1 MFRTGRGAIAV
12 TGGVQIGGSEM
23 IRDTAR
29 SIPTTEIFSD
39 LASVEALWRGLE
51 TDPAVLATPYQRFD
65 WVAAYARSHPDVAL
79 RVFVLRDASGR
90 PQTLI
95 PCHVT
100 REHGL
105 RVARVVGAT
114 HANFHMPLF
123 ASRAAAAALRPE
135 DLVERLRS
143 AARIDGIDV
152 CAFSHQPLF
161 WEGAANPLGCR
172 TTPSP
177 SDAYGLLLGPDPEST
192 LRRVF
197 SADARKKLRAKEK
210 RLVEAFGPVAYR
222 VAQTDAEVAAYL
234 GAFYT
239 QKAARFAAL
248 GIANPYADASIRA
261 FIAAG
266 ARRDGRSGETAVE
279 VAALVAV
286 EGERVFAV
294 FAGAVDAGRYSGMM
308 TSFDQDPT
316 VSRSSPGDILLQHL
330 VRDQATRGRRAL
342 DLGVGAARYK
352 TNTCDETIELGETT
366 IPVTLLGYLFAFKT
380 VGTARLKRRIKRN
393 PHLMALVVR
402 LRRWRRGTR
411 RDRR

>member
-1 MFRTGRGAIAV
+1 MTS
-12 TGGVQIGGSEM
+12 GVGIGGTDMSREAV
-23 IRDTAR
+23 RDV
-29 SIPTTEIFSD
+29 PTTEVFFD

-65 WVAAYARSHPDVAL
+65 WVAAYAASAPDLAL
-79 RVFVLRDASGR
+79 RVFVLRDGSGR
-90 PQTLI
+90 PQALI

-123 ASRAAAAALRPE
+123 ASRAAAVALRPE
-135 DLVERLRS
+135 DLVERLRK
-143 AARIDGIDV
+143 AARSDGIDV
-152 CAFSHQPLF
+152 YAFSHQPLF
-161 WEGAANPLGCR
+161 WDGSANPLGVR
-172 TTPSP
+172 AAPSR
-177 SDAYGLLLGPDPEST
+177 SDAYGLLLGPDADTT
-192 LRRVF
+192 LKRVF
-197 SADARKKLRAKEK
+197 SAEARKKLRAKEK

-222 VAQTDAEVAAYL
+222 VARTDAEVAAYL
-234 GAFYT
+234 EAFYT

-248 GIANPYADASIRA
+248 GIADPYADARIRD

-266 ARRDGRSGETAVE
+266 SRRDIASGEAAIE

-308 TSFDQDPT
+308 TSFDQDPA

-330 VRDQATRGRRAL
+330 VRDQATRGRRAF
-342 DLGVGAARYK
+342 DLGVGEARYK
-352 TNTCDETIELGETT
+352 TNTCDETIALGETT
-366 IPVTLLGYLFAFKT
+366 IPVSLPGHLFALKI

-393 PHLMALVVR
+393 PRLMALIGR
-402 LRRWRRGTR
+402 LRKGRGR
-411 RDRR
+411 GGQSPR